1 MRLNPSLLHNRA
13 GESLANAQYSPKKL
27 ILIHE
32 GVGMAVSLLLMVLNL
47 LIDGHIAGMGGLSAL
62 GQQAIWSTVQ
72 AVLELAVL
80 IFLPLW
86 QIGLVFVACKWNRG
100 ENAAPYDL
108 RQGLRRWGPV
118 LRLRVLECIVFFAVA
133 VVIGNVASILFLL
146 TPLSDELLLALA
158 PIMEQ
163 MQDPMQAELALTPEV
178 MAQLMGKAMPLLIFC
193 GVLYA
198 VALIFVFYRIR
209 FADYGLM
216 AGKTALRSL
225 IDSVRYT
232 KKNALQVAKV
242 DFFFWWFYLLQ
253 ILCALLQSG
262 DVLLGLAGVTLPFS
276 ADVAYFL
283 FFIVGALAQV
293 ALMCQYNARVATT
306 YARTYEELEQN
317 TEKKCWTEE
326 ETADI
331 M

>member
-1 MRLNPSLLHNRA
+1 MRVSPSVLYNRA
-13 GESLANAQYSPKKL
+13 GESLRVQYSPKKL
-27 ILIHE
+27 ILIYE
-32 GVGMAVSLLLMVLNL
+32 GVGVGVNLLLMVLNYF
-47 LIDGHIAGMGGLSAL
+47 IDAQVANTGGLSAM

-86 QIGLVFVACKWNRG
+86 QMGLVFVALKWSRG
-100 ENAAPYDL
+100 ETATPYDL
-108 RQGLRRWGPV
+108 RQGLRRYGAV
-118 LRLRVLECIVFFAVA
+118 LRLRVLEGIVFIALA

-146 TPLSDELLLALA
+146 TPLSDELLVALA

-163 MQDPMQAELALTPEV
+163 LEDPMQAELALTPEV
-178 MAQLMGKAMPLLIFC
+178 MAQLLEKALPLLIFC

-198 VALIFVFYRIR
+198 VVVVFVFYRIR

-216 AGKTALRSL
+216 EGKGAFRSL
-225 IDSVRYT
+225 IDSFRYT
-232 KKNALQVAKV
+232 RKNALQVAKV

-253 ILCALLQSG
+253 ILCTVLSVGDWLLTALG
-262 DVLLGLAGVTLPFS
+262 AELPIS
-276 ADVAYFL
+276 ADGAYFL
-283 FFIVGALAQV
+283 FYILGSLVQM
-293 ALMCQYNARVATT
+293 ALMWHWGARVATT
-306 YARTYEELEQN
+306 YALTYGELEQN
-317 TEKKCWTEE
+317 TEKKCWTGE